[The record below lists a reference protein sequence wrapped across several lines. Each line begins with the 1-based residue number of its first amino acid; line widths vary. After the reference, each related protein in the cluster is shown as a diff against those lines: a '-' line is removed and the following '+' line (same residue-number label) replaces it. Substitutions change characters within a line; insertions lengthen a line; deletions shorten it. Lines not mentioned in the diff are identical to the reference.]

1 MVEAVRVRR
10 LAGVGCCVRLSLVTV
25 SSEAPQGDHDD
36 QQPEIRFIRDLDAEP
51 KVRRD
56 ALMAAVDSML
66 DDDRELR
73 RSA

>member
-1 MVEAVRVRR
+1 M
-10 LAGVGCCVRLSLVTV
+10 
-25 SSEAPQGDHDD
+25 SSEGPQGGDD
-36 QQPEIRFIRDLDAEP
+36 QQRDIRFIRDLDAEP

-56 ALMAAVDSML
+56 ALLAAVDSML